1 MSTTSAAISGAA
13 STSSVPATAMSNQE
27 LERRLDTSD
36 EWIKSRTGIGQR
48 YLLRSGESLVEIAA
62 QASRKALDRAGLK
75 AGEIEAI
82 VAGTVSSDYAFPS
95 FACQLQYALGLDG
108 IPAFDVAAACSGFV
122 YALSVTDS
130 MMRAGDFKRVLLVG
144 TDALS
149 TMVDW
154 GDRSTCVLFG
164 DGAGAV
170 VMVTEPGEHGVL
182 GTVLRSSGKLADLLA
197 VRATGFRAPA
207 NSERRRDPDDAM
219 KMRGPELFKAAIRG
233 LEEATR
239 AVVAQAGLKLDDLA
253 LVIPHQANLRIM
265 EATAKKLHL
274 SPERMV
280 STVDKHAN
288 TSAASIPLALDLAVR
303 DGRIRSGQHVMLLG
317 VGGGFTWGS
326 VLLRW

>member
-1 MSTTSAAISGAA
+1 MGSRIVGTGR
-13 STSSVPATAMSNQE
+13 ATPPSRVSNHE
-27 LERRLDTSD
+27 LEAKIDTSD
-36 EWIKSRTGIGQR
+36 EWIKTRTGISSR
-48 YLLRSGESLVEIAA
+48 YLIRTGESLVEVAA
-62 QASRKALDRAGLK
+62 HASRQALRKAGLK
-75 AGEIEAI
+75 ASELDAI
-82 VAGTVSSDYAFPS
+82 IVGTVSSDFAFPS
-95 FACQLQYALGLDG
+95 FGCQLQSMLGLDS
-108 IPAFDVAAACSGFV
+108 IPAFDVAAACAGFV

-170 VMVTEPGEHGVL
+170 VMVTEPGARGVL

-219 KMRGPELFKAAIRG
+219 KMRGPELFKVAVKG

-239 AVVAQAGLKLDDLA
+239 AVVAQAGLKLEDLA
-253 LVIPHQANLRIM
+253 LVIPHQANLRIINAVG
-265 EATAKKLHL
+265 ERLNL
-274 SPERMV
+274 PPEKV
-280 STVDKHAN
+280 FTNVDRYGN
-288 TSAASIPLALDLAVR
+288 TSSASVPIALDEAIEA
-303 DGRIRSGQHVMLLG
+303 GRLHEGALVVLNAC
-317 VGGGFTWGS
+317 GGGLTWGAS
-326 VLLRW
+326 LLRW